1 MTTRRRLVALLSLL
15 VACAALV
22 GYDRLRPDTS
32 SAGVAGVVEPAP
44 HTRPVPAL
52 DVPRVP
58 PKPQITALRPRS
70 DFIPGGRD
78 AFAGVKRVVAAPVP
92 VAPPAPAAVPTAPA
106 LPFTVIGKKFERGT
120 WEVYLAKGDA
130 SYIATAGTVL
140 DGEYRVVEIA
150 PPVMT
155 LVYLPLNEKQTLQV
169 GASLHD

>member
-78 AFAGVKRVVAAPVP
+78 A
-92 VAPPAPAAVPTAPA
+92 PAPAAVPTAPA